1 MPRSDGTPAA
11 TPPAARKLFGSSG
24 ADATAPVPGETTS
37 AERTALESQVTRLQQ
52 EMALLQK
59 RVPEEKRAAYQQG
72 LEAGESNGAAR
83 WNEAMQR
90 SARAVAEIAQF
101 KPRLRREVESDA
113 VRLAIAIARKI
124 LHRELSVDP
133 AAITGMVRVAF
144 DKVNA
149 RDVVRV
155 RVSSQDHSA
164 FRQAAGLAGLPD
176 RVEVNADASLE
187 RGSIVIET
195 SQGQLDASVM
205 TQFEEIERGLA
216 DALERNSG

>member
-1 MPRSDGTPAA
+1 
-11 TPPAARKLFGSSG
+11 
-24 ADATAPVPGETTS
+24 
-37 AERTALESQVTRLQQ
+37 
-52 EMALLQK
+52 
-59 RVPEEKRAAYQQG
+59 
-72 LEAGESNGAAR
+72 
-83 WNEAMQR
+83 MQR

-164 FRQAAGLAGLPD
+164 FCQAAGLAGLPD